1 MTAPAPH
8 SMASW
13 LPELEAAFEDTARG
27 ALGIEIVRVKARGG
41 HPVASWQG
49 AYLSLIGPG
58 GALQIG
64 LAGDAKACQT
74 LAKGLLGLAP
84 AEADLSAPEMADAF
98 CEIVNI
104 VAGAFKSRVRDRA
117 PQLTM
122 GLPTF
127 FNGGV
132 QETERTAVKVAEI
145 EAGGHSAALLLVH
158 PRGAS
163 EA

>member
-1 MTAPAPH
+1 
-8 SMASW
+8 MASW
-13 LPELEAAFEDTARG
+13 LPDLESAFEETARG
-27 ALGIEIVRVKARGG
+27 ALGLEAVAVKARGG
-41 HPVASWQG
+41 SALSTWHG
-49 AYLSLIGPG
+49 AYLGLVGPS

-64 LAGDAKACQT
+64 LAGDPEVCQA
-74 LAKGLLGLAP
+74 LAKGLLGIA
-84 AEADLSAPEMADAF
+84 ASEENLSAPEMADAF

-104 VAGAFKSRVRDRA
+104 VAGAFKGRVRDRA

-127 FNGGV
+127 FRGGV
-132 QETERTAVKVAEI
+132 QETDRTAVKVAQVD
-145 EAGGHSAALLLVH
+145 AGGHAAALLLVH